1 MFDEILSVDDAAKYL
16 KVKSTT
22 IRRQAERGDLPG
34 FKIGN
39 RWRFRMKD
47 IESFIDAQMNQ
58 EKFANR
64 VFKLWEEI
72 KTEVT
77 NSEYSINNISEII
90 QEIRAKCSKK
100 EASDAA

>member
-1 MFDEILSVDDAAKYL
+1 MLDEILSVEDAAKYL
-16 KVKSTT
+16 KVQSTT

-47 IESFIDAQMNQ
+47 IDRFIDSQINQ
-58 EKFANR
+58 EQFSSR
-64 VFKLWEEI
+64 VFDLWEKI
-72 KTEVT
+72 KTDVT
-77 NSEYSINNISEII
+77 KSGYSVSNIPQLI
-90 QEIRAKCSKK
+90 QEVRLRRRAN